1 MSIVM
6 PESAQAAPDSALIA
20 EIDAIGQEA
29 AEGQTSG
36 GAAPLEITPIP
47 TIPLAALIRNPA
59 NPRSAQRGKPDAD
72 LLASVKADG
81 FKEPFLITR
90 TDNPAVFIVM
100 DGHERMNVAEHLK
113 LDAVPYAFDA
123 SLADDPVAHHLVAVI
138 TSQHKKPLTAL
149 ETASALFNAAEAGA
163 SKTRLTKAYGRKH
176 GGVDQALKV
185 GRLPQA
191 TRSAA
196 AACTYEW
203 DITELAA
210 LDEFAGDLE
219 ATERLM
225 QAAEENKFAVQ
236 VERERIERTER
247 EERAVVRAEHE
258 AAGVMVLDEEP
269 DGAVRVSRLREKE
282 TGVYLTDEQHAACP
296 GHAAVFESYG
306 RVRVSF
312 YCLDPQANGHEDAWS
327 YSSRQNSTKVV
338 DKAAK
343 RAVVRGNKDHAAAK
357 TVRETWLRGLISG
370 AGSLGKDKLDKIS
383 RFTTLAMLTVPDPV
397 RKFAGTMKRAEL
409 QADLLGMSASR
420 PEDFEQ
426 AVTSASPRRLMM
438 LNFAMVAAA
447 YEKAVTKDTWRT
459 DQSASEYGA
468 SDRQHA
474 RVWLEFCRE
483 VGHNLAPIEAA
494 IVADE
499 THTPADLS
507 PQGETLTGEHD
518 AQDGGDE
525 QDRDDG
531 AQDGGDGQA
540 EDEDS
545 RDEPGTAREDPQGQG
560 ARDED
565 GAPGEDEHGDGPADP
580 QTEEGGA
587 A

>member
-6 PESAQAAPDSALIA
+6 PESEQKTPDSALIA
-20 EIDAIGQEA
+20 EIDAIGHEA
-29 AEGQTSG
+29 APDQCG
-36 GAAPLEITPIP
+36 GPAPLQVTPIP
-47 TIPLAALIRNPA
+47 TIPVAALIRNPA
-59 NPRSAQRGKPDAD
+59 NPRSAQRRKPDAD

-90 TDNPAVFIVM
+90 TEDPGVFMVM

-113 LDAVPYAFDA
+113 LHEVPYAFDA
-123 SLADDPVAHHLVAVI
+123 ALADDPVAHHLVAVI

-163 SKTRLTKAYGRKH
+163 SKTRLAKAYGKKH

-185 GRLPQA
+185 GKLPQA

-196 AACTYEW
+196 AACTYDW

-210 LDEFAGDLE
+210 LDEFADDQE

-225 QAAEENKFAVQ
+225 RAAEENKFAVQ

-247 EERAVVRAEHE
+247 EERAVIRAEHE
-258 AAGVMVLDEEP
+258 AAGITVLDEEP

-282 TGVYLTDEQHAACP
+282 TGAYLTVEQHAACP

-306 RVRVSF
+306 QVRVSF
-312 YCLDPQANGHEDAWS
+312 YCLEPEANGHEDSWS
-327 YSSRQNSTKVV
+327 YSSRQNAPKVQ

-343 RAVVRGNKDHAAAK
+343 RAVVRGNKDHTAAQ

-383 RFTTLAMLTVPDPV
+383 RFTTLATLTAPDPV
-397 RKFAGTMKRAEL
+397 RKFASAMKRAEL
-409 QADLLGMSASR
+409 QAGLLGIGASKH
-420 PEDFEQ
+420 EDFEQ

-438 LNFAMVAAA
+438 LQFAVVAAA

-459 DQSASEYGA
+459 DQAPTEYGD
-468 SDRQHA
+468 SDRRHA

-483 VGHNLAPIEAA
+483 VGHNLSPIEAA

-499 THTPADLS
+499 TYTPTDIPTPS
-507 PQGETLTGEHD
+507 GTLTGEQDAQEGRETQSGDED
-518 AQDGGDE
+518 AQDE
-525 QDRDDG
+525 EDRDDTG
-531 AQDGGDGQA
+531 PA
-540 EDEDS
+540 
-545 RDEPGTAREDPQGQG
+545 RDDP
-560 ARDED
+560 RDED
-565 GAPGEDEHGDGPADP
+565 APGQDDAQGEDGPDGP
-580 QTEEGGA
+580 EVEA
-587 A
+587 AAAA